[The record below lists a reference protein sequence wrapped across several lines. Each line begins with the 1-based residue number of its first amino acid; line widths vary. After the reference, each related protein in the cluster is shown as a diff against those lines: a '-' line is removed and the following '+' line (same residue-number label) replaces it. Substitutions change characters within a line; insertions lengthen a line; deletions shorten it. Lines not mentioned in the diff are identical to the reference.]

1 MVEALSNICHYPP
14 CKEYI
19 VPPKRKYCS
28 AAHQKETA
36 RQAYDTRRVDED
48 LSLDDK
54 IKREQERL
62 STREDTR
69 VLQQL
74 QRTAAKRKEY
84 IQVLREV
91 ITSFEPS
98 KLIRPTNLKKDVAE
112 VSWSIDLS
120 DWQVGQYTPIQST
133 GGMYEQTT
141 QVAKNQLDKIWEAIQ
156 SIFAVEIGGGRKR
169 LRELWLNFIGD
180 LVDGDCLR
188 PSQARAIDSTVTQ
201 QTIEVADLAALFIRR
216 CLTLPGIEIIYI
228 DMVGGN
234 HDRTSSKPGNA
245 SLGEL
250 DFVDTYAWL
259 IGHWLDRIFV
269 DEPRVQIK
277 VWDTFYG
284 YKTFGGLNHAFEHG
298 ASFRGGAGSYGGIPW
313 YPISNAA
320 TKYGDMLG
328 SVDVVH
334 MGHFHQPAV
343 LPLGQSGWVFMNGA
357 LPVSSQFIQSSFKS
371 LRAPMQWLIE
381 YNLKHKFINNF
392 HPLYA
397 DVGQFVKHGEVWAD
411 DFKGPEITQG

>member
-1 MVEALSNICHYPP
+1 M
-14 CKEYI
+14 
-19 VPPKRKYCS
+19 
-28 AAHQKETA
+28 
-36 RQAYDTRRVDED
+36 
-48 LSLDDK
+48 
-54 IKREQERL
+54 
-62 STREDTR
+62 
-69 VLQQL
+69 
-74 QRTAAKRKEY
+74 
-84 IQVLREV
+84 LREV
-91 ITSFEPS
+91 ITPFEPS
-98 KLIRPTNLKKDVAE
+98 KIIRPPSLKKEVAD

-141 QVAKNQLDKIWEAIQ
+141 RVAKAQLDKIWEAIQ

-180 LVDGDCLR
+180 LVDGVCLR

-216 CLTLPGIEIIYI
+216 CLTLPGIDIIYI

-284 YKTFGGLNHAFEHG
+284 YRVFGGLNHAFEHG
-298 ASFRGGAGSYGGIPW
+298 ASFRGGAGGYGGVPW

-320 TKYGDMLG
+320 KKYGEMLG
-328 SVDVVH
+328 NVDVVH

-371 LRAPMQWLIE
+371 LRAPLQWLIE
-381 YNLKHKFINNF
+381 YNLKHQWVNGWY
-392 HPLYA
+392 PLYA
-397 DVGQFVKHGEVWAD
+397 DVGQFVKHGEVWGD
-411 DFKGPEITQG
+411 GEPSITQR